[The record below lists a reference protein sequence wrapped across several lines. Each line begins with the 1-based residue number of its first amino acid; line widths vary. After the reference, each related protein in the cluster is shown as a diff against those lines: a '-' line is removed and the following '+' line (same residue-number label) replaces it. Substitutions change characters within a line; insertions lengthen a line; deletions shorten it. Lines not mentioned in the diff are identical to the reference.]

1 MRPSIRQLEYAVA
14 LAEAGHFGRAAQACH
29 ITQPALSAQIQA
41 LEQELGVALFER
53 SRRGAS
59 LTPTGRW
66 VVARARALLEGI
78 DELCEVARGAREPL
92 SGPLRLGVIPTVA
105 PYLLPAWLPHVRKA
119 WPRLRLFLR
128 EDQTDRIVEQ
138 LVDAELDVLLLAL
151 PIERSD
157 VVAFP
162 IFREPFV
169 LVAPRDHPLGRGRG
183 PVSQDEL
190 SEHDVML
197 LEDGHCLRDQA
208 LAVCRGSGA
217 RESSALRASS
227 LTTLVQM
234 VIGGLGVTLLPA
246 SAVDVELHGE
256 DDVVVRRFREPAPGR
271 EIGLLWRKTSP
282 RTEEFTLLG
291 ELLQRRAPGRR

>member
-1 MRPSIRQLEYAVA
+1 
-14 LAEAGHFGRAAQACH
+14 
-29 ITQPALSAQIQA
+29 
-41 LEQELGVALFER
+41 
-53 SRRGAS
+53 
-59 LTPTGRW
+59 
-66 VVARARALLEGI
+66 
-78 DELCEVARGAREPL
+78 
-92 SGPLRLGVIPTVA
+92 
-105 PYLLPAWLPHVRKA
+105 
-119 WPRLRLFLR
+119 
-128 EDQTDRIVEQ
+128 
-138 LVDAELDVLLLAL
+138 
-151 PIERSD
+151 
-157 VVAFP
+157 
-162 IFREPFV
+162 
-169 LVAPRDHPLGRGRG
+169 
-183 PVSQDEL
+183 VSQDEL